1 MTRVVPAVLLTLA
14 VNVPVATASGPRTD
28 GLANEF
34 RQVRQH
40 LSLSEDLLA
49 CAPGGTAV
57 HGRAAAAHNR
67 LSAEASVIEEILWTE
82 SKFDGAT
89 AGSPA
94 QFRAREAS
102 DALRWKLEQLRT
114 G

>member
-1 MTRVVPAVLLTLA
+1 MRRVLPAVLLTLA
-14 VNVPVATASGPRTD
+14 VNVPVATAAGPRAD
-28 GLANEF
+28 SRSDELG
-34 RQVRQH
+34 QVRRL

-49 CAPGGTAV
+49 CAPAGTAA
-57 HGRAAAAHNR
+57 HGRAVAAHDR
-67 LSAEASVIEEILWTE
+67 LSAEASVIEEIVWTE

-89 AGSPA
+89 PGSPA

-102 DALRWKLEQLRT
+102 DALRWKLEQLRS

>member
-1 MTRVVPAVLLTLA
+1 MRRVVPAVLLTLA
-14 VNVPVATASGPRTD
+14 LNAPVATASAPRTD
-28 GLANEF
+28 GLPDEL

-49 CAPGGTAV
+49 CAPAGTPV
-57 HGRAAAAHNR
+57 HGRAVAAHDR

-89 AGSPA
+89 PGSPA

-102 DALRWKLEQLRT
+102 DALRWKLEQLRSR
-114 G
+114 